1 MNLEKRKYTEEE
13 LEAINMS
20 KEMAGLPPIAQENEN
35 ITVQN
40 KEVKNEMKAV
50 EAITTEE
57 TVEEIK
63 ERKNEAERNR
73 LKQQGGLRPNQL
85 FSYTLINWDRKTQEV
100 ICKYP
105 TTKKASK
112 YSKMEL
118 DPGTG
123 KGVFLFA
130 DVVNDFYND
139 ELLPKF
145 EIEDFPSSE
154 IAELAA
160 FLSEVV
166 RNPFFK

>member
-13 LEAINMS
+13 LKAINMS
-20 KEMAGLPPIAQENEN
+20 REMGGLPPI
-35 ITVQN
+35 TQN
-40 KEVKNEMKAV
+40 HEKPPHQTTEVKNETKAI

-57 TVEEIK
+57 TAEEIK
-63 ERKNEAERNR
+63 ERRNENERNR

-85 FSYTLINWDRKTQEV
+85 FHHTLINWDGRPQDV

-105 TTKKASK
+105 TTKQAIK
-112 YSKMEL
+112 YSKMEV
-118 DPGTG
+118 DPATG

-130 DVVNDFYND
+130 DVVNDFQND
-139 ELLPKF
+139 KLLPKF

-154 IAELAA
+154 IAELAT

-166 RNPFFK
+166 RNPFLK

>member
-1 MNLEKRKYTEEE
+1 MNLERKYTEEE
-13 LEAINMS
+13 AEAINMS
-20 KEMAGLPPIAQENEN
+20 REMAGLPSIAQNDEN
-35 ITVQN
+35 TVVQN
-40 KEVKNEMKAV
+40 KEVKNEAAAI
-50 EAITTEE
+50 EAIAKEE
-57 TVEEIK
+57 TAEEIK
-63 ERKNEAERNR
+63 ERRNENERNR

-85 FSYTLINWDRKTQEV
+85 FHHTLINWDGKPQDV

-118 DPGTG
+118 DPVTG

>member
-1 MNLEKRKYTEEE
+1 MNLEKKYNEEE
-13 LEAINMS
+13 TKAINMS
-20 KEMAGLPPIAQENEN
+20 REMAGLPPIARNDENAA
-35 ITVQN
+35 VQN
-40 KEVKNEMKAV
+40 KEIKNETATI
-50 EAITTEE
+50 EAIATEE
-57 TVEEIK
+57 TAEEIK
-63 ERKNEAERNR
+63 ERRNDNERNR

-85 FSYTLINWDRKTQEV
+85 FHYTLINWDRKPQDV

-105 TTKKASK
+105 TTKQAIK
-112 YSKMEL
+112 YSKMEV
-118 DPGTG
+118 DPVTG

-130 DVVNDFYND
+130 DVVNDFQND
-139 ELLPKF
+139 KLLPKF

>member
-20 KEMAGLPPIAQENEN
+20 REMAGLPPIAQNDEN
-35 ITVQN
+35 TAVQN
-40 KEVKNEMKAV
+40 KEIKNETA
-50 EAITTEE
+50 
-57 TVEEIK
+57 EEIK
-63 ERKNEAERNR
+63 ERRNENERNR

-85 FSYTLINWDRKTQEV
+85 FRHTLINWDGRPQDV

-105 TTKKASK
+105 TTKQAIK
-112 YSKMEL
+112 YSKMEV
-118 DPGTG
+118 DPATG

-130 DVVNDFYND
+130 DVVNDFQND
-139 ELLPKF
+139 KLLQKF

-154 IAELAA
+154 IAELAT

-166 RNPFFK
+166 RNPFLK

>member
-20 KEMAGLPPIAQENEN
+20 REMAGLPPIAQENEN

-73 LKQQGGLRPNQL
+73 L
-85 FSYTLINWDRKTQEV
+85 
-100 ICKYP
+100 
-105 TTKKASK
+105 
-112 YSKMEL
+112 
-118 DPGTG
+118 
-123 KGVFLFA
+123 
-130 DVVNDFYND
+130 
-139 ELLPKF
+139 
-145 EIEDFPSSE
+145 
-154 IAELAA
+154 
-160 FLSEVV
+160 
-166 RNPFFK
+166 